1 MNTTSRKF
9 LVLGT
14 RIGKIIM
21 PKEIVS
27 DLISITDKSINTNE
41 DFGYALA
48 GQIKNE
54 KVLTKKDLGP
64 IWAWLE
70 DEVTLYI
77 KNILKD
83 IDIKFRPKSS
93 SSEDLD
99 IDASIESM
107 WTVSQV
113 ENEYNPVHY
122 HGDVKSF
129 EDLSPNCQVSSVL
142 YLKIPKRSTRK
153 LKNKKSNPDG
163 FIEFISQGFGTT
175 LQSLSSGSMRFKPI
189 VGHLYIFP
197 SWLLHTVYPF
207 VGKGERRS
215 ISFNSSYKVVKK
227 SEG

>member
-1 MNTTSRKF
+1 MNTTSRKL

-27 DLISITDKSINTNE
+27 DLISITDKSINSNE

-48 GQIKNE
+48 GQIKDE

-70 DEVTLYI
+70 NEVNLYI
-77 KNILKD
+77 KTILKD
-83 IDIKFRPKSS
+83 IDINFKPRSA
-93 SSEDLD
+93 SSENLE

-142 YLKIPKRSTRK
+142 YLKTPKRSTRK

-163 FIEFISQGFGTT
+163 FIEFISQGFGTSF
-175 LQSLSSGSMRFKPI
+175 QSLSSGSMRFKPI

>member
-1 MNTTSRKF
+1 MNTTSRKL

-27 DLISITDKSINTNE
+27 DLISITDKSINSNE

-48 GQIKNE
+48 GQIKDE

-70 DEVTLYI
+70 NEVNLYI
-77 KNILKD
+77 KTILKD
-83 IDIKFRPKSS
+83 IDINFKPRSA
-93 SSEDLD
+93 SSENLE

-175 LQSLSSGSMRFKPI
+175 FQSLSSGSMKFKPI

>member
-1 MNTTSRKF
+1 MNTTSRKL
-9 LVLGT
+9 LVLGA
-14 RIGKIIM
+14 RIGKITM

-27 DLISITDKSINTNE
+27 DLISITDKSINSNE

-48 GQIKNE
+48 GQIKDE

-70 DEVTLYI
+70 NEVNLYI
-77 KNILKD
+77 KTILKD
-83 IDIKFRPKSS
+83 IDINFNPRSA
-93 SSEDLD
+93 SSENLE

>member
-1 MNTTSRKF
+1 MNTTSRKL

-27 DLISITDKSINTNE
+27 DLISITDKSINSNE

-48 GQIKNE
+48 GQIKDE

-70 DEVTLYI
+70 NEVNLYI
-77 KNILKD
+77 KTILKD
-83 IDIKFRPKSS
+83 IDINFKPRSA
-93 SSEDLD
+93 SSENLE

-142 YLKIPKRSTRK
+142 YLKTPKRSTRK

-163 FIEFISQGFGTT
+163 SIEFISQGFGTE

>member
-1 MNTTSRKF
+1 MNTTSRKL

-14 RIGKIIM
+14 KIGKIIM

-27 DLISITDKSINTNE
+27 DLISITDKSIKSNE

-70 DEVTLYI
+70 NEVNLYI
-77 KNILKD
+77 KTILKD
-83 IDIKFRPKSS
+83 IDINFKPRSA
-93 SSEDLD
+93 SSENLE

>member
-1 MNTTSRKF
+1 MNTTSRKL

-27 DLISITDKSINTNE
+27 DLISITDKSINSNE

-48 GQIKNE
+48 GQIKDE

-70 DEVTLYI
+70 NEVNLYI
-77 KNILKD
+77 KTILKD
-83 IDIKFRPKSS
+83 IDINFKPRSA
-93 SSEDLD
+93 SSENLE

-163 FIEFISQGFGTT
+163 FIEFISQGFGTSF
-175 LQSLSSGSMRFKPI
+175 QSLSSGSMRFKPI

>member
-1 MNTTSRKF
+1 MNTTSRKL

-70 DEVTLYI
+70 NEVNLYI
-77 KNILKD
+77 KTILKD
-83 IDIKFRPKSS
+83 IDINFKPRSA
-93 SSEDLD
+93 SSENLE

>member
-1 MNTTSRKF
+1 MNTTSRKL

-27 DLISITDKSINTNE
+27 DLISITDKSINSNE

-48 GQIKNE
+48 GQIKDE

-64 IWAWLE
+64 IWTWLE
-70 DEVTLYI
+70 NEVNLYI
-77 KNILKD
+77 KTILKD
-83 IDIKFRPKSS
+83 IDINFKPRSA
-93 SSEDLD
+93 SSENLE

-175 LQSLSSGSMRFKPI
+175 LQSLSSGSMRIKPI

>member
-1 MNTTSRKF
+1 MNTTSRKL
-9 LVLGT
+9 LVLGA

-27 DLISITDKSINTNE
+27 DLISITDKSINSNE

-48 GQIKNE
+48 GQIKDE

-83 IDIKFRPKSS
+83 IDIDFRQRSASS
-93 SSEDLD
+93 KNLD

-122 HGDVKSF
+122 HCDVKSF

-142 YLKIPKRSTRK
+142 YLKTPKSSTRK
-153 LKNKKSNPDG
+153 LKNKKTNPDG
-163 FIEFISQGFGTT
+163 SIEFISQGFGTE
-175 LQSLSSGSMRFKPI
+175 LQSLSVGSRRFKPT

-215 ISFNSSYKVVKK
+215 ISFNSSFKVVKK

>member
-1 MNTTSRKF
+1 MNTTSRKL

-14 RIGKIIM
+14 RIGKIII

-27 DLISITDKSINTNE
+27 DLISITDKSINSNE

-48 GQIKNE
+48 GQIKDE

-70 DEVTLYI
+70 NEVNLYI
-77 KNILKD
+77 KTILKD
-83 IDIKFRPKSS
+83 IDINFNPRSA
-93 SSEDLD
+93 SSENLE